1 MEHRRSDGSWRRF
14 GYDAHGRQV
23 VVWDSAGLVTCQLH
37 DRGGRLTLSV
47 GPEQFELGP
56 LGMPSGELRF
66 SCGQE
71 HGYDACGR
79 QTSRRTL
86 ADVAKDFGYTGNWSF
101 RLSEAESAAAHYKTA
116 QLEQCLRVLRKL
128 DIDLKSSKLGSD
140 LLLQKALCELALT
153 RSMPC

>member
-1 MEHRRSDGSWRRF
+1 MYRVSLAKR
-14 GYDAHGRQV
+14 
-23 VVWDSAGLVTCQLH
+23 
-37 DRGGRLTLSV
+37 
-47 GPEQFELGP
+47 
-56 LGMPSGELRF
+56 
-66 SCGQE
+66 
-71 HGYDACGR
+71 
-79 QTSRRTL
+79 SRRTL